1 MRNFLVVVISMIG
14 VAFLIVVERKG
25 LGMFQLRQGPNKV
38 GFKGLVQPVADGV
51 KLFTKEIS
59 VPFSGLLSL
68 YLLGPMVCFFL
79 SYIVWIVMP
88 TQFWLVRYPLRVL
101 FLLCVSRTH
110 VFGTFLVGWTVDS
123 RYAMLG
129 AMRGVAQTISYEV
142 VFRGVVLC
150 PLLFV
155 GTFDFLE
162 IRSSIMLILFFC
174 FEAFLI
180 WVVVLLAELNR
191 APFDFVEGESE
202 LVAGYIVEYGGVG
215 FALIALAEYGNIFFI
230 RIISGA
236 VFLGCF
242 FGFVGLFFI
251 SLWTVLISYIIVG
264 VRGRIPRFRYDLLMC
279 FCWQKLLP
287 LVLGALIFYV
297 CFLYRIF

>member
-1 MRNFLVVVISMIG
+1 
-14 VAFLIVVERKG
+14 
-25 LGMFQLRQGPNKV
+25 
-38 GFKGLVQPVADGV
+38 
-51 KLFTKEIS
+51 
-59 VPFSGLLSL
+59 
-68 YLLGPMVCFFL
+68 
-79 SYIVWIVMP
+79 
-88 TQFWLVRYPLRVL
+88 
-101 FLLCVSRTH
+101 
-110 VFGTFLVGWTVDS
+110 
-123 RYAMLG
+123 MLG

-251 SLWTVLISYIIVG
+251 SL
-264 VRGRIPRFRYDLLMC
+264 
-279 FCWQKLLP
+279 
-287 LVLGALIFYV
+287 
-297 CFLYRIF
+297 

>member
-1 MRNFLVVVISMIG
+1 MSNFLVVVISMIG

-51 KLFTKEIS
+51 KLFTKEMS

-68 YLLGPMVCFFL
+68 YLLGPMICFFL
-79 SYIVWIVMP
+79 SYVVWVVMP
-88 TQFWLVRYPLRVL
+88 TQFWLVRYPLSIL
-101 FLLCVSRTH
+101 FLLCVSSTH

-142 VFRGVVLC
+142 VFSGVVLC

-155 GTFDFLE
+155 GTFDFLDV
-162 IRSSIMLILFFC
+162 RASSMLMLFFC
-174 FEAFLI
+174 CEAFLVWI
-180 WVVVLLAELNR
+180 IVLLAELNR

-202 LVAGYIVEYGGVG
+202 LVAGYMVEYGGVG
-215 FALIALAEYGNIFFI
+215 FALIALAEYGNIFFMSMI
-230 RIISGA
+230 TGA
-236 VFLGCF
+236 VFLGGV
-242 FGFVGLFFI
+242 FGVFGILFLSI
-251 SLWTVLISYIIVG
+251 WTILISYVIVG
-264 VRGRIPRFRYDLLMC
+264 VRGSMPRFRYDLLMC

-287 LVLGALIFYV
+287 LVLGALMFYV
-297 CFLYRIF
+297 CFLYMIF

>member
-1 MRNFLVVVISMIG
+1 MIG

-110 VFGTFLVGWTVDS
+110 VFGTFLVG
-123 RYAMLG
+123 
-129 AMRGVAQTISYEV
+129 
-142 VFRGVVLC
+142 
-150 PLLFV
+150 
-155 GTFDFLE
+155 
-162 IRSSIMLILFFC
+162 
-174 FEAFLI
+174 
-180 WVVVLLAELNR
+180 
-191 APFDFVEGESE
+191 
-202 LVAGYIVEYGGVG
+202 
-215 FALIALAEYGNIFFI
+215 
-230 RIISGA
+230 
-236 VFLGCF
+236 
-242 FGFVGLFFI
+242 
-251 SLWTVLISYIIVG
+251 
-264 VRGRIPRFRYDLLMC
+264 
-279 FCWQKLLP
+279 
-287 LVLGALIFYV
+287 
-297 CFLYRIF
+297 